1 MSSDSFV
8 HLHVHTEYSKLDG
21 AAKMKPLVKEAARL
35 GMPAIGMSDHGNM
48 FGAYDLWNTVQA
60 ARKEGADIKPIIGI
74 EAYVAPES
82 RHLKR
87 PVFWGG
93 PAYQRAG
100 VVGDEEE
107 EGGKDVSGRGA
118 YTHITMQSIN
128 ATGLRNLFKLS
139 SIASFEG
146 FYKAPR
152 MDRELISQYAEGI
165 VATTGCPSGEVQTR
179 LRLGQFDEAVKA
191 ASAYQDIFGK
201 ERYFLELMD
210 HDIGIERQVRDGLLE
225 LGRKLGIPPLA
236 TNDSHYVTEDQA
248 SAHDAMLAIGVGR
261 NLDDPKRFRFN
272 GNGYFIKSAENMR
285 RLFEGVPGACDSSLL
300 IAEMVAPDAYDEVFA
315 ENKAWMP
322 QFPVPEGET
331 QASWL
336 RKEVYKG
343 AYRRFGDVLSQEYI
357 DRIELELA
365 LMERMD
371 FCAYFLIVGDICQY
385 AKGSGIALG
394 PGRGSATG
402 SMVAYCLRITE
413 LDPIEHKLLFE
424 RFLNPERISPPD
436 IDLDFA
442 DDRRDEMLRYVT
454 DKYGADCVAQV
465 NTFGRIKT
473 KQAIKDASRILGYPF
488 ALGDKITKALPPAVM
503 AKDIPLYGIFD
514 EKHERYKEAG
524 EIRSLYDADPDVKKV
539 IDTARGVEG
548 MMRNFGV
555 HACAVIIGS
564 QPLTNA
570 VPLHMREKD
579 HAVITGF
586 EYPSC
591 EAMGLLKMD
600 FLGLRNLS
608 VISDAIALIKTNH
621 GVDIDLETLPL
632 ADDKAFALMSRG
644 DTLGVFQL
652 DNSGMRNLL
661 KSMGVTKFE
670 DIAAVLALYRPG
682 PMEANSHINYAE
694 RKNGRQEAAPIHP
707 ELAEVLEP
715 ILGETYGLVVYQ
727 EQVMAIA
734 RNLAGYS
741 LGGADLLRRAMGK
754 KKKEILDAEFER
766 FSSGMHD
773 NGYSKEATQAVWDV
787 LVPFS
792 GYGFNKSHTAGYGI
806 VSFWTAYLKANYPV
820 EFMAALLTSTGG
832 DKDKSAIYLAE
843 CRRMGIKVLP
853 PDVNDSAHQFTPV
866 GESIRFGLGAVRN
879 VGENVVDAIIR
890 SRRSKGAYGSFADFL
905 DKVEL
910 VVCNKRAIESL
921 IKSGGFDSLGHPRR
935 ALVEA
940 HEQAVDSVIGIKK
953 AEAFGQDS
961 LFGELESDGAAGEG
975 FGVAMISNDMPE
987 WAKKTLLSFEREMLG
1002 LYVSDHPLGGAE
1014 AILARQRD
1022 LAIPDLL
1029 ESDRSEGQVRIAGL
1043 ITKVER
1049 KVNQR
1054 GETWAAVVV
1063 EDLDAS
1069 IDVLF
1074 FPQSY
1079 QLYVDELRPDAAVS
1093 VRGNLKERDGV
1104 KSVMGQ
1110 ELTPLDVS
1118 SAGSDAPVLLTLR
1131 ERRINRQTIAELKRI
1146 LETYP
1151 GTQPLHLKVVGADAT
1166 VRYALPA
1173 YRVEPDNSFYSD
1185 LKALFGPGVISA

>member
-1 MSSDSFV
+1 VSSDSFV

-21 AAKMKPLVKEAARL
+21 AAKMKPLVAEAVRQ

-48 FGAYDLWNTVQA
+48 FGAYDLWKTA
-60 ARKEGADIKPIIGI
+60 KDARASGADIKPIIGI

-82 RHLKR
+82 RFTKK

-93 PAYQRAG
+93 PAQQRPAAG
-100 VVGDEEE
+100 GDDEE
-107 EGGKDVSGRGA
+107 EGGKDVSGKGA
-118 YTHITMQSIN
+118 YTHITMQSVN

-152 MDRELISQYAEGI
+152 MDRELISQHAEGI

-179 LRLGQFDEAVKA
+179 LRLGQFDEAIKA

-201 ERYFLELMD
+201 DNYFLELMD
-210 HDIGIERQVRDGLLE
+210 HDLGIERQVRDGLLE
-225 LGRKLGIPPLA
+225 IGRKLGIRPLA
-236 TNDSHYVTEDQA
+236 TNDSHYITEDQA
-248 SAHDAMLAIGVGR
+248 AAHDAMLAIGVGR
-261 NLDDPKRFRFN
+261 NLDDPTRFRFN
-272 GNGYFIKSAENMR
+272 GTGYYIKSAEQMR
-285 RLFEGVPGACDSSLL
+285 SLFESVPGACDSSLL

-315 ENKAWMP
+315 ENKSWMP

-336 RKEVYKG
+336 RKEVYAG
-343 AYRRFGDVLSQEYI
+343 AHRRFGPDLSQEYA

-385 AKGSGIALG
+385 AKRNGIALG

-413 LDPIEHKLLFE
+413 LDPIEHNLLFE

-454 DKYGADCVAQV
+454 EKYGAECVAQV

-473 KQAIKDASRILGYPF
+473 KQAIKDAARILGYPF
-488 ALGDKITKALPPAVM
+488 ALGEKITKALPPPVM
-503 AKDIPLYGIFD
+503 AKDIPIYGIFD
-514 EKHERYKEAG
+514 DKHERYKEAE
-524 EIRSLYDADPDVKKV
+524 EIRALYAADPDVKKV

-579 HAVITGF
+579 GAVITGF

-600 FLGLRNLS
+600 FLGLRNLK
-608 VISDAIALIKTNH
+608 VISDAISLIKASH

-632 ADDKAFALMSRG
+632 HDEKTFELMSRG

-661 KSMGVTKFE
+661 KSMGVTKFG

-766 FSSGMHD
+766 FSAGMAD

-832 DKDKSAIYLAE
+832 DKDKSAVYLAE
-843 CRRMGIKVLP
+843 CRRMGIRVLP

-866 GESIRFGLGAVRN
+866 GADIRFGLGAVRN

-890 SRRSKGAYGSFADFL
+890 ARKSKGAYTSFGDFL

-921 IKSGGFDSLGHPRR
+921 IKAGAFDSLGHPRR
-935 ALVEA
+935 ALIEA
-940 HEQAVDSVIGIKK
+940 HEAAVDSVISLKK

-961 LFGELESDGAAGEG
+961 LFGELGADEPDAASFGGAAI
-975 FGVAMISNDMPE
+975 APDAPE
-987 WAKKTLLSFEREMLG
+987 WSKKVLLSYEREMLG

-1014 AILARQRD
+1014 PLLARHRD
-1022 LAIPDLL
+1022 LSIPDLL
-1029 ESDRSEGQVRIAGL
+1029 ENERTEGQVRIAGL
-1043 ITKVER
+1043 ITKVDR

-1074 FPQSY
+1074 FPQAY
-1079 QLYVDELRPDAAVS
+1079 QLYLDELRPDAAVS

-1110 ELTPLDVS
+1110 ELTPLDIS
-1118 SAGSDAPVLLTLR
+1118 TAGTDLPVLLTLR
-1131 ERRINRQTIAELKRI
+1131 ERRVNAQTVAELKRI
-1146 LETYP
+1146 LENYP
-1151 GTQPLHLKVVGADAT
+1151 GAQRVQLNVVGEDKTAK
-1166 VRYALPA
+1166 YALPA
-1173 YRVEPDNSFYSD
+1173 YRVDAGNGFYSEV
-1185 LKALFGPGVISA
+1185 KALFGPGVMAA